1 MKSKKLYIIAA
12 LVVLLLLFFVGLFL
26 GSELLSPGQVLEG
39 LFEESKLNFIIREI
53 RLPRVLTAILSGA
66 ALSVGGL
73 LMQSY
78 FRNALAGPYILG
90 ISAGGGLGVAIFLM
104 AGSLFVFDFS
114 VLGNTTIVFS
124 IIGSALTLGLIML
137 LSRKIGN
144 GPMLLIAGLMI
155 GSFASAMVSVLQ
167 FFAPSDTIK
176 RYLLW
181 TMGSLT
187 AVDMNELMLFGGV
200 IFAFLVLAMFFAN
213 GLNAFLLGETQAQ
226 SLGVSSARIKWM
238 VMIITGVLAGI
249 VTAYCGPIAFVGLTA
264 PHLSRLILKSQ
275 NHHYL
280 IPFSA
285 ILGAV
290 LLLFC
295 DIVAQLPGLDLLLP
309 INAVTSLIGAPIV
322 VFIILKSK
330 VARHG

>member
-1 MKSKKLYIIAA
+1 MKTKTRYIIIA
-12 LVVLLLLFFVGLFL
+12 LLSLIVLFFIALFL
-26 GSELLSPGQVLEG
+26 GSELLSPSQVIEG
-39 LFEESKLNFIIREI
+39 LFSESKLNFIVREI
-53 RLPRVLTAILSGA
+53 RLPRVITAILSGA

-90 ISAGGGLGVAIFLM
+90 ISAGGGLGVAILLM
-104 AGSLFVFDFS
+104 AGSLFTIDITGLGNATILFS
-114 VLGNTTIVFS
+114 V
-124 IIGSALTLGLIML
+124 IGSALTLGLIML

-155 GSFASAMVSVLQ
+155 GSFASAMVSILQ
-167 FFAPSDTIK
+167 YFAPSDTIK

-187 AVDMNELMLFGGV
+187 AVDMSELILFGGV
-200 IFAFLVLAMFFAN
+200 IIAFLFFAMFFAN

-226 SLGVSSARIKWM
+226 TLGISPSKIKWM
-238 VMIITGVLAGI
+238 VMLMTGVLAGI
-249 VTAYCGPIAFVGLTA
+249 VTAYCGPIAFIGLTA
-264 PHLSRLILKSQ
+264 PHIARLIIKSQ
-275 NHHYL
+275 NHHLL

-285 ILGAV
+285 IVGAI

-295 DIVAQLPGLDLLLP
+295 DIIAQLPGVDLLLP

-322 VFIILKSK
+322 VFIILQSK

>member
-1 MKSKKLYIIAA
+1 MI
-12 LVVLLLLFFVGLFL
+12 VLFFIALFL
-26 GSELLSPGQVLEG
+26 GSELLSPSQVIEG
-39 LFEESKLNFIIREI
+39 LFSESKLNFIVREI
-53 RLPRVLTAILSGA
+53 RLPRVITAILSGA

-90 ISAGGGLGVAIFLM
+90 ISAGGGLGVAILLM
-104 AGSLFVFDFS
+104 AGSLFTIDITGLGNATILFS
-114 VLGNTTIVFS
+114 V
-124 IIGSALTLGLIML
+124 IGSALTLGLIML

-155 GSFASAMVSVLQ
+155 GSFASAMVSILQ
-167 FFAPSDTIK
+167 YFAPSDTIK

-187 AVDMNELMLFGGV
+187 AVDMSELILFGGV
-200 IFAFLVLAMFFAN
+200 IIAFLFFAMFFAN

-226 SLGVSSARIKWM
+226 TLGISPSKIKWM
-238 VMIITGVLAGI
+238 VMLMTGVLAGI
-249 VTAYCGPIAFVGLTA
+249 VTAYCGPIAFIGLTA
-264 PHLSRLILKSQ
+264 PHIARLIIKSQ
-275 NHHYL
+275 NHHLL

-285 ILGAV
+285 IVGAI

-295 DIVAQLPGLDLLLP
+295 DIIAQLPGVDLLLP

-322 VFIILKSK
+322 VFIILQSK

>member
-1 MKSKKLYIIAA
+1 MKSKKLYIIVA
-12 LVVLLLLFFVGLFL
+12 LVVLVLLFFVGLFL
-26 GSELLSPGQVLEG
+26 GSELLSPGQVIEG

-90 ISAGGGLGVAIFLM
+90 ISAGGGLGVAILLM
-104 AGSLFVFDFS
+104 AGSLFAFDFS
-114 VLGNTTIVFS
+114 ALGNTTIVFS

-187 AVDMNELMLFGGV
+187 AVDMSELMLFGGV
-200 IFAFLVLAMFFAN
+200 IIAFLVLAMFFAN

-238 VMIITGVLAGI
+238 VMLITGVLAGI

-285 ILGAV
+285 ILGAI

-330 VARHG
+330 VARNG

>member
-1 MKSKKLYIIAA
+1 LKSKKLYIIAA

>member
-1 MKSKKLYIIAA
+1 MLSLI
-12 LVVLLLLFFVGLFL
+12 VLFFIALFL
-26 GSELLSPGQVLEG
+26 GSELLSPSQVIEG
-39 LFEESKLNFIIREI
+39 LFSESKLNFIVREI
-53 RLPRVLTAILSGA
+53 RLPRVITAILSGA

-90 ISAGGGLGVAIFLM
+90 ISAGGGLGVAILLM
-104 AGSLFVFDFS
+104 AGSLFTIDITGLGNATILFS
-114 VLGNTTIVFS
+114 V
-124 IIGSALTLGLIML
+124 IGSALTLGLIML

-155 GSFASAMVSVLQ
+155 GSFASAMVSILQ
-167 FFAPSDTIK
+167 YFAPSDTIK

-187 AVDMNELMLFGGV
+187 AVDMSELILFGGV
-200 IFAFLVLAMFFAN
+200 IIAFLFFAMFFAN

-226 SLGVSSARIKWM
+226 TLGISPSKIKWM
-238 VMIITGVLAGI
+238 VMLMTGVLAGI
-249 VTAYCGPIAFVGLTA
+249 VTAYCGPIAFIGLTA
-264 PHLSRLILKSQ
+264 PHIARLIIKSQ
-275 NHHYL
+275 NHHLL

-285 ILGAV
+285 IVGAI

-295 DIVAQLPGLDLLLP
+295 DIIAQLPGVDLLLP

-322 VFIILKSK
+322 VFIILQSK

>member
-1 MKSKKLYIIAA
+1 MQNKKFYILLAII
-12 LVVLLLLFFVGLFL
+12 LLLLLFFAGLFL
-26 GSELLSPGQVLEG
+26 GSELITPAQVIEG
-39 LFEESKLNFIIREI
+39 LFVESKLNFIIREI

-90 ISAGGGLGVAIFLM
+90 ISAGGGLGVAILLM
-104 AGSLFVFDFS
+104 AGSLFTLNITGLGNATIIFS
-114 VLGNTTIVFS
+114 V
-124 IIGSALTLGLIML
+124 IGSALTLGLIML
-137 LSRKIGN
+137 LSKRIGN

-155 GSFASAMVSVLQ
+155 GSFASALVSILQ
-167 FFAPSDTIK
+167 YFAPSDTIK

-187 AVDMNELMLFGGV
+187 AVDMNELILFGGIIIV
-200 IFAFLVLAMFFAN
+200 FLFLALVFAN
-213 GLNAFLLGETQAQ
+213 SLNAFLLGETQAQ
-226 SLGVSSARIKWM
+226 TLGISSSKVKWM
-238 VMIITGVLAGI
+238 VMLITGVLAGI
-249 VTAYCGPIAFVGLTA
+249 VTAYCGPIAFIGLTA

-275 NHHYL
+275 NHHLL

-285 ILGAV
+285 LTGAILLV
-290 LLLFC
+290 FC
-295 DIVAQLPGLDLLLP
+295 DIVAQLPGIDLLLP

-322 VFIILKSK
+322 VFIILQSK